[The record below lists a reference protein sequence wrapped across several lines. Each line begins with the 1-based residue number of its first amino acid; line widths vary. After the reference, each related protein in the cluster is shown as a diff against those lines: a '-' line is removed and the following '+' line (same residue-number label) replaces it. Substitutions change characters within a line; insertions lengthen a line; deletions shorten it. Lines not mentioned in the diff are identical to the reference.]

1 MSNNTRDRSICLL
14 LSTVLVQGL
23 VIALLSSIL
32 FAHAVRGAE
41 QRIATPADA
50 TGWALSD
57 VAQLAEIDRPF
68 MRYLWV
74 PSWGN
79 EQWVAALNY
88 GVNTAVSHAQ
98 TLHLGT
104 PLANGWLV
112 RYDLRRLCPRPEQ
125 LAKALATWDGLALHD
140 PYFHVPDQNIK
151 LGAAVIAP
159 HLEQDQ
165 AALLANLSLS
175 AGAVYRADWFLAK
188 ALSTLNG
195 GVYYEFRQVERQP
208 EKGTALDN
216 WLSKRGLFIAT
227 TQAVG
232 GERRAAMFR
241 SGVTGKS
248 RRVDLFP
255 TLAGGLGSITRDI
268 KDGNVEAVSH
278 PLRNL
283 LAFADDGAEIIAAQ
297 PNGLLDYV
305 LADAKGNI
313 VDSAPDDLA
322 RDHTIPAPFTARLQP
337 ARSCI
342 SCHSIDREDGWRT
355 VTNDVKTLLGSRLN
369 VFADFGAGITR
380 DEAVDKLA
388 GLYALDVEHADGLL
402 GRARRDHSAAVF
414 RCAAGLQFDEQKS
427 IVTQIGQLT
436 TSIVHGYEYDTI
448 TPAIAAREL
457 GLVGDEKPLELALGS
472 ADETTETDPV
482 IGFLRIGVAVNRSD
496 WETVYGDAARVAE
509 SRRKR

>member
-1 MSNNTRDRSICLL
+1 MNERDRANERLTV
-14 LSTVLVQGL
+14 TVLIQGL
-23 VIALLSSIL
+23 VIALLSAVL
-32 FAHAVRGAE
+32 LAQAVRGAE

-50 TGWALSD
+50 TGWALAD
-57 VAQLAEIDRPF
+57 VAQLPELDRPF
-68 MRYLWV
+68 ARYLWI

-79 EQWVAALNY
+79 ETWVAALNY

-104 PLANGWLV
+104 TVANGWMV

-125 LAKALATWDGLALHD
+125 LAKAIATWDGLALHD
-140 PYFHVPDQNIK
+140 PYFHVPDSNIK
-151 LGAAVIAP
+151 LGVAVVAP
-159 HLEQDQ
+159 HLEQ
-165 AALLANLSLS
+165 AEATLLADLSLS
-175 AGAVYRADWFLAK
+175 AGAVYRADWFLVK

-195 GVYYEFRQVERQP
+195 GAYYDFRQVERQP
-208 EKGTALDN
+208 AKGTPLDN
-216 WLSKRGLFIAT
+216 WLSKRGLFVAT

-255 TLAGGLGSITRDI
+255 TLAGGLGSITRDV
-268 KDGNVEAVSH
+268 KDGNVEAGSH

-283 LAFADDGAEIIAAQ
+283 LAFSDDGSEIIVAQ
-297 PNGLLDYV
+297 PNGMLDYL
-305 LADAKGNI
+305 LADSKGNI
-313 VDSAPDDLA
+313 VDEAPPDLV
-322 RDHTIPAPFTARLQP
+322 RDHTIPPPHTARLQP

-380 DEAVDKLA
+380 EEAVDKLA
-388 GLYALDVEHADGLL
+388 GFYALDVEHADGLL

-414 RCAAGLQFDEQKS
+414 RSAAGLKFDEQKS
-427 IVTQIGQLT
+427 FVSQVGQLVT
-436 TSIVHGYEYDTI
+436 TIIHGYDYDLV
-448 TPAIAAREL
+448 TPEIAAREL
-457 GLVGDEKPLELALGS
+457 GSVAKESPLEAALGA
-472 ADETTETDPV
+472 ADETTETDPI
-482 IGFLRIGVAVNRSD
+482 IGFLRIGVGVNRSD
-496 WETVYGDAARVAE
+496 WETVYADAARVAE
-509 SRRKR
+509 IRRGK